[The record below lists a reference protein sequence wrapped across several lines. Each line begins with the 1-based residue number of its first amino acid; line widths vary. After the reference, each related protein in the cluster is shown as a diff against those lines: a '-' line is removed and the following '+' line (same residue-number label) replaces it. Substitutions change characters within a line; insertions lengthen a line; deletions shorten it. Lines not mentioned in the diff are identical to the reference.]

1 MTTIV
6 SILMGILFV
15 LIGMMVGLV
24 LFTIVGML
32 ISYYNLPRWIE
43 RIYETVSNIIGFS
56 IEVR

>member
-6 SILMGILFV
+6 SVLMGILFV

-32 ISYYNLPRWIE
+32 ISYHNLPRWIE

-56 IEVR
+56 IEIR

>member
-1 MTTIV
+1 MTTLV
-6 SILMGILFV
+6 SVLMGILFV

-32 ISYYNLPRWIE
+32 ISYHNLPRWIE

-56 IEVR
+56 IEIR

>member
-6 SILMGILFV
+6 SVLMGILFV

-32 ISYYNLPRWIE
+32 ISYHNLPRWIE
-43 RIYETVSNIIGFS
+43 RVYETASNVIGFS

>member
-6 SILMGILFV
+6 SVLMGILFV

-24 LFTIVGML
+24 LFTVVGML
-32 ISYYNLPRWIE
+32 ISYHNLPRWIE
-43 RIYETVSNIIGFS
+43 RVYEAVSNVIGFS

>member
-1 MTTIV
+1 MTIIV

-15 LIGMMVGLV
+15 LIGIIVGLV

-32 ISYYNLPRWIE
+32 ISYYNLPRWVE
-43 RIYETVSNIIGFS
+43 RLYEIVSDIIGFS

>member
-6 SILMGILFV
+6 SVLMGILFV

-32 ISYYNLPRWIE
+32 ISYHNLPRWIE

>member
-1 MTTIV
+1 METIV
-6 SILMGILFV
+6 SVLMGILFV

-32 ISYYNLPRWIE
+32 ISYHNLPRWIE
-43 RIYETVSNIIGFS
+43 RVYETVSNIIGFS

>member
-6 SILMGILFV
+6 SVLMGILFV

-32 ISYYNLPRWIE
+32 ISYHNLPRWIE
-43 RIYETVSNIIGFS
+43 RLYETVSDIIGFS

>member
-6 SILMGILFV
+6 SVLMGILFV

-32 ISYYNLPRWIE
+32 ISYHNLPRWIE
-43 RIYETVSNIIGFS
+43 RVYETVSNIIGFS